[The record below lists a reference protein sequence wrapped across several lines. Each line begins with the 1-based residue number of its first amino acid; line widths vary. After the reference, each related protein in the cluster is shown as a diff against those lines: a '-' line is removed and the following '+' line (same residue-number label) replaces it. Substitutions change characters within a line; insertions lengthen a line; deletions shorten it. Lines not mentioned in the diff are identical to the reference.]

1 MASILNAGQQGLN
14 FSRSSASSSP
24 LIQPNSA
31 LGKVLSV
38 VDLTRIPSLQ
48 EADRTTVVFTVL
60 AVIATLLLA
69 EQYNYQKKKAH
80 LPGPKWT
87 IPIIGKFADSLNPSL
102 EKYQEGWN
110 SGPLSVASV
119 FNMYVFAVCLGAA
132 TVWYRLS
139 SLTPRLINSTV
150 SSRLASASASAALS
164 SLLRPTSMPAKSST
178 ALLTPSHASLLLLR
192 RCFARTTGECLHL
205 GSPSTAGVL

>member
-14 FSRSSASSSP
+14 ISRSATSSP
-24 LIQPNSA
+24 LIRPDSV

-38 VDLTRIPSLQ
+38 VDLTRVPSLQ
-48 EADRTTVVFTVL
+48 EADRTTVVFTIL
-60 AVIATLLLA
+60 AVVATLLLA
-69 EQYNYQKKKAH
+69 EQYNYQKKKAG

-119 FNMYVFAVCLGAA
+119 FNMYVHSDRFYVFAVPYQVAD
-132 TVWYRLS
+132 
-139 SLTPRLINSTV
+139 I
-150 SSRLASASASAALS
+150 
-164 SLLRPTSMPAKSST
+164 
-178 ALLTPSHASLLLLR
+178 
-192 RCFARTTGECLHL
+192 LHH
-205 GSPSTAGVL
+205 VFFC